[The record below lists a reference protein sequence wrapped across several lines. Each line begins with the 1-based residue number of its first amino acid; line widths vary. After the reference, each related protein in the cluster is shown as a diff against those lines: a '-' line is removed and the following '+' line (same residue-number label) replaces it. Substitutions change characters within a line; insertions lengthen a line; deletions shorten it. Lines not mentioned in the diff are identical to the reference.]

1 MKRKGSGDMQ
11 TTTSIHWN
19 KGDIV
24 KEHNEREEEL
34 CGNESHI
41 DFYNDHGYSYHEVL
55 VRTDLREAYQNIFGD
70 ALNTYNAKQKRA
82 DRRQSIDSYMQSI
95 VDDTRGKRQTKI
107 VNGKRVVDEDARHGK
122 QLSYEFTVKVGNT
135 ERERDVNGRVKYN
148 SEGHHVRMQELPR
161 ELQNTILREYART
174 FQQHNPNLILINA
187 DLHGDEGFYNR
198 KGVWEYSE
206 DHLHC
211 EIVPVASG
219 FKTGLSVQNSMN
231 KAMAQMGFNTP
242 ECYQEWA
249 KKEQERLEEI
259 TKAKYIEYC
268 QIHPDFYRDKG
279 DLEIIHPVADR
290 TKEGDKS
297 KECFALE
304 QELDEAIHEAEAI
317 KRMFSNGCKRNKERE
332 NDLQAR
338 ENDLQAQK
346 EALQVQMN
354 KYAEMMQKAQIER
367 NTTLQMQKKNEEK
380 ARELD
385 AREGNLAYINK
396 TALEMRNTALQMQ
409 KKNEEKERELDA
421 REGNLAFIEETALEM
436 QNTALQT
443 QEKNKEKE
451 KELNAR
457 EKMIQMNEDVTKRCR
472 EQATQEREQARQLLE
487 SVEALPKFDTTN
499 IYITQKDWDTGKF
512 SPPMLYSDFKE
523 KHEATRNRLRAMLS
537 NTQEIENTGRDGRD
551 DWQRT

>member
-1 MKRKGSGDMQ
+1 MEIMQ

-19 KGDIV
+19 KGDIA

-34 CGNESHI
+34 CSNESHI
-41 DFYNDHGYSYHEVL
+41 DFYNDHGNSFHEVL

-95 VDDTRGKRQTKI
+95 VDDTRGKRQTKK

-122 QLSYEFTVKVGNT
+122 QLSYEFIVKVGNT

-148 SEGHHVRMQELPR
+148 SEGHHIRMQELPR
-161 ELQNTILREYART
+161 DLQNTILREYVRT
-174 FQQHNPNLILINA
+174 FQQNNPNLILINA
-187 DLHGDEGFYNR
+187 DLHADEGFYNR
-198 KGVWEYSE
+198 RGVWEYSAN
-206 DHLHC
+206 HLHC

-304 QELDEAIHEAEAI
+304 QELDEAIHEAEHVKA
-317 KRMFSNGCKRNKERE
+317 MFLKGCKQNNKKKEE
-332 NDLQAR
+332 LDAR

-346 EALQVQMN
+346 KALQVEMN
-354 KYAEMMQKAQIER
+354 KYAEMTQKAQIER

-380 ARELD
+380 EEELENRRLNLNIRELNLDTREDDLNARENDL
-385 AREGNLAYINK
+385 N
-396 TALEMRNTALQMQ
+396 
-409 KKNEEKERELDA
+409 A
-421 REGNLAFIEETALEM
+421 REGNLAFIEDTALKM
-436 QNTALQT
+436 QNTALQMQKE
-443 QEKNKEKE
+443 QEEKE
-451 KELNAR
+451 KEFQVR
-457 EKMIQMNEDVTKRCR
+457 EDAL
-472 EQATQEREQARQLLE
+472 QAQEEIMREREDLCIKQETWYSQE
-487 SVEALPKFDTTN
+487 
-499 IYITQKDWDTGKF
+499 QKQHTENVAKR
-512 SPPMLYSDFKE
+512 MQ
-523 KHEATRNRLRAMLS
+523 RLRNLS
-537 NTQEIENTGRDGRD
+537 SYSTEEKDRDYGPGF
-551 DWQRT
+551 

>member
-1 MKRKGSGDMQ
+1 MEIMQ

-34 CGNESHI
+34 CSNESHI
-41 DFYNDHGYSYHEVL
+41 DFYNDHGNSFHEVL

-95 VDDTRGKRQTKI
+95 VDDTRGKRQTKK

-122 QLSYEFTVKVGNT
+122 QLSYEFIVKVGNT

-148 SEGHHVRMQELPR
+148 SEGHHIRMQELPR

-187 DLHGDEGFYNR
+187 DLHADEGFYNR
-198 KGVWEYSE
+198 KGVWEYSAN
-206 DHLHC
+206 HLHC

-219 FKTGLSVQNSMN
+219 FKTGLSIQNSMN

-304 QELDEAIHEAEAI
+304 QELDEAIHEAEHVKA
-317 KRMFSNGCKRNKERE
+317 MFLKGCKQNNKKKEE
-332 NDLQAR
+332 LDAR

-346 EALQVQMN
+346 EALQVEMD
-354 KYAEMMQKAQIER
+354 KCAEMIRNAQIE
-367 NTTLQMQKKNEEK
+367 
-380 ARELD
+380 
-385 AREGNLAYINK
+385 
-396 TALEMRNTALQMQ
+396 RNTALQMQ
-409 KKNEEKERELDA
+409 KKNEEKEEELENRRLNLNIRELNLDTREDDLNARENDLNA
-421 REGNLAFIEETALEM
+421 REGNLAFIEDTALKM
-436 QNTALQT
+436 QNTALQMQKE
-443 QEKNKEKE
+443 QEEKE
-451 KELNAR
+451 KEFQVR
-457 EKMIQMNEDVTKRCR
+457 EDAL
-472 EQATQEREQARQLLE
+472 QAQEEIMREREDLCIKQETWYSQE
-487 SVEALPKFDTTN
+487 
-499 IYITQKDWDTGKF
+499 QKQHTENVAKR
-512 SPPMLYSDFKE
+512 MQ
-523 KHEATRNRLRAMLS
+523 RLRSLS
-537 NTQEIENTGRDGRD
+537 SYSTEEKDRDYGPGF
-551 DWQRT
+551 

>member
-1 MKRKGSGDMQ
+1 MQ

-19 KGDIV
+19 KGDIA

-34 CGNESHI
+34 CSNESHI
-41 DFYNDHGYSYHEVL
+41 DFYNDHGNSFHEVL

-95 VDDTRGKRQTKI
+95 VDDTRGKRQTKK

-122 QLSYEFTVKVGNT
+122 QLSYEFIVKVGNT

-148 SEGHHVRMQELPR
+148 SEGHHIRMQELPR
-161 ELQNTILREYART
+161 DLQNTILREYART
-174 FQQHNPNLILINA
+174 FQQNNPNLILINA
-187 DLHGDEGFYNR
+187 DLHADEGFYNR
-198 KGVWEYSE
+198 RGVWEYSAN
-206 DHLHC
+206 HLHC
-211 EIVPVASG
+211 EIVPVATG

-304 QELDEAIHEAEAI
+304 QELDEAIHEAEYI
-317 KRMFSNGCKRNKERE
+317 KAMFLKGCKQNNKKKEE
-332 NDLQAR
+332 LDAR
-338 ENDLQAQK
+338 ENDLQAQEK
-346 EALQVQMN
+346 ALQVQMK
-354 KYAEMMQKAQIER
+354 KYAEMIQKAQIER
-367 NTTLQMQKKNEEK
+367 NTTLQMQYENKEKEEELENRRLNLNIRELNLDTREDDLN
-380 ARELD
+380 ARENDL
-385 AREGNLAYINK
+385 N
-396 TALEMRNTALQMQ
+396 
-409 KKNEEKERELDA
+409 A
-421 REGNLAFIEETALEM
+421 REGNLAFLEETALEM

-457 EKMIQMNEDVTKRCR
+457 EKMIQKNEDVTKRCR

-487 SVEALPKFDTTN
+487 SVKALPKFDTTN
-499 IYITQKDWDTGKF
+499 IYITQKNWDTGKF
-512 SPPMLYSDFKE
+512 SPPMLYSDFKK
-523 KHEATRNRLRAMLS
+523 KHEETRNRLRAILS
-537 NTQEIENTGRDGRD
+537 KPQEIENTGRD
-551 DWQRT
+551 DWQKT

>member
-1 MKRKGSGDMQ
+1 MQ

-19 KGDIV
+19 KGDIA

-34 CGNESHI
+34 CRNESHI
-41 DFYNDHGYSYHEVL
+41 DFYNDHGNSFHEVL

-95 VDDTRGKRQTKI
+95 VDDTRGKRQTKK

-148 SEGHHVRMQELPR
+148 SEGHHIRMQELPR
-161 ELQNTILREYART
+161 DLQNTILREYVRT
-174 FQQHNPNLILINA
+174 FQQNNPNLILINA
-187 DLHGDEGFYNR
+187 DLHADEGFYNR
-198 KGVWEYSE
+198 KGVWEYSAN
-206 DHLHC
+206 HLHC
-211 EIVPVASG
+211 EIVPVATG
-219 FKTGLSVQNSMN
+219 FKTGLSIQNSMN

-290 TKEGDKS
+290 TKEGGKS

-317 KRMFSNGCKRNKERE
+317 KRMFSNGCKQNNKKKDEL
-332 NDLQAR
+332 DAR

-346 EALQVQMN
+346 KALQVEMN
-354 KYAEMMQKAQIER
+354 KYAEMIQKAQIER
-367 NTTLQMQKKNEEK
+367 NTTLQMQYE
-380 ARELD
+380 
-385 AREGNLAYINK
+385 
-396 TALEMRNTALQMQ
+396 
-409 KKNEEKERELDA
+409 
-421 REGNLAFIEETALEM
+421 
-436 QNTALQT
+436 
-443 QEKNKEKE
+443 NKEKE
-451 KELNAR
+451 KELDAR
-457 EKMIQMNEDVTKRCR
+457 EKELNDCKKEIKVWVEELDARDDSLSFREEMIQKNEDRAKKHKEQAIQERDKAREDR
-472 EQATQEREQARQLLE
+472 EQAREDREQARQLLE
-487 SVEALPKFDTTN
+487 SVKALPKFDTEN
-499 IYITQKDWDTGKF
+499 IYITQKSPDTGKF
-512 SPPMLYSDFKE
+512 SPPMLYSDFKK
-523 KHEATRNRLRAMLS
+523 KHEKIRNRLRAIS
-537 NTQEIENTGRDGRD
+537 SKPQEIENTGRD
-551 DWQRT
+551 DWQKT

>member
-1 MKRKGSGDMQ
+1 MQ
-11 TTTSIHWN
+11 TTTSMHWN
-19 KGDIV
+19 KGDIA

-34 CGNESHI
+34 CRNESHI
-41 DFYNDHGYSYHEVL
+41 DFYNDHGNSFHEVL

-70 ALNTYNAKQKRA
+70 ALNAYNAKQKRA

-95 VDDTRGKRQTKI
+95 VDDTRGKRQTKK

-122 QLSYEFTVKVGNT
+122 QLSYEFIVKVGNT

-148 SEGHHVRMQELPR
+148 SEGHHIRMQELPR
-161 ELQNTILREYART
+161 DLQNTILREYVRT

-187 DLHGDEGFYNR
+187 DLHADEGFYNR
-198 KGVWEYSE
+198 KGVWEYSAN
-206 DHLHC
+206 HLHC
-211 EIVPVASG
+211 EIVPVATG
-219 FKTGLSVQNSMN
+219 FKTGLSIQNSMN

-290 TKEGDKS
+290 TKEGNKS

-338 ENDLQAQK
+338 EKELNARERDLALLK
-346 EALQVQMN
+346 E
-354 KYAEMMQKAQIER
+354 
-367 NTTLQMQKKNEEK
+367 TTLKMQ
-380 ARELD
+380 
-385 AREGNLAYINK
+385 
-396 TALEMRNTALQMQ
+396 NTALQMQ
-409 KKNEEKERELDA
+409 KKNEEKEEELENRRLNLNIRELNLDTREDDLNARENDLNA
-421 REGNLAFIEETALEM
+421 REGNLAFLEETALKM

-451 KELNAR
+451 KELQKR
-457 EKMIQMNEDVTKRCR
+457 EDALEGKEKVMR
-472 EQATQEREQARQLLE
+472 EREDLCIKQETWYSQE
-487 SVEALPKFDTTN
+487 
-499 IYITQKDWDTGKF
+499 QKQHAENVAKR
-512 SPPMLYSDFKE
+512 MQ
-523 KHEATRNRLRAMLS
+523 RLRNLS
-537 NTQEIENTGRDGRD
+537 SYSTEEKDRDYGPGF
-551 DWQRT
+551 

>member
-1 MKRKGSGDMQ
+1 MEIMQ

-19 KGDIV
+19 KGDIA

-34 CGNESHI
+34 CSNESHI
-41 DFYNDHGYSYHEVL
+41 DFYNDHGNSFHEVL

-95 VDDTRGKRQTKI
+95 VDDTRGKRQTKK

-122 QLSYEFTVKVGNT
+122 QLSYEFIVKVGNT

-174 FQQHNPNLILINA
+174 FQQNNPNLILINA
-187 DLHGDEGFYNR
+187 DLHADEGFYNR
-198 KGVWEYSE
+198 KGVWEYSAN
-206 DHLHC
+206 HLHC

-290 TKEGDKS
+290 TKEGNKS

-304 QELDEAIHEAEAI
+304 QELDEAIHEAEHVKA
-317 KRMFSNGCKRNKERE
+317 MFLKGCKQNNKKKEE
-332 NDLQAR
+332 LDAR

-346 EALQVQMN
+346 EALQV
-354 KYAEMMQKAQIER
+354 EV
-367 NTTLQMQKKNEEK
+367 
-380 ARELD
+380 D
-385 AREGNLAYINK
+385 
-396 TALEMRNTALQMQ
+396 
-409 KKNEEKERELDA
+409 D
-421 REGNLAFIEETALEM
+421 
-436 QNTALQT
+436 
-443 QEKNKEKE
+443 
-451 KELNAR
+451 
-457 EKMIQMNEDVTKRCR
+457 TK
-472 EQATQEREQARQLLE
+472 
-487 SVEALPKFDTTN
+487 
-499 IYITQKDWDTGKF
+499 
-512 SPPMLYSDFKE
+512 SP
-523 KHEATRNRLRAMLS
+523 N
-537 NTQEIENTGRDGRD
+537 
-551 DWQRT
+551 

>member
-1 MKRKGSGDMQ
+1 MEIMQ

-19 KGDIV
+19 KGDIA

-34 CGNESHI
+34 CSNESHI
-41 DFYNDHGYSYHEVL
+41 DFYNDHGNSFHEVL

-95 VDDTRGKRQTKI
+95 VDDTRGKRQTKK

-122 QLSYEFTVKVGNT
+122 QLSYEFIVKVGNT

-148 SEGHHVRMQELPR
+148 SEGHHVRMQELPK

-219 FKTGLSVQNSMN
+219 FKTGLSIQNSMN

-268 QIHPDFYRDKG
+268 QAHPDFYRDKG

-290 TKEGDKS
+290 TKEGNKS

-304 QELDEAIHEAEAI
+304 QELDEAIHEAEHVKA
-317 KRMFSNGCKRNKERE
+317 MFLKGCKQNNKKKEE
-332 NDLQAR
+332 LDAR
-338 ENDLQAQK
+338 ENDLQAQEK
-346 EALQVQMN
+346 ALQVEKN
-354 KYAEMMQKAQIER
+354 KYAEMIQKAQIER

-385 AREGNLAYINK
+385 AREDDLNA
-396 TALEMRNTALQMQ
+396 
-409 KKNEEKERELDA
+409 RENDLNA
-421 REGNLAFIEETALEM
+421 REGNLAFLEETALEM

-457 EKMIQMNEDVTKRCR
+457 EKMIQKNEDVTKRCR

-487 SVEALPKFDTTN
+487 SVKALPKFDTTN
-499 IYITQKDWDTGKF
+499 IYITQKNWDTGKF
-512 SPPMLYSDFKE
+512 SPPMLYSDFEK
-523 KHEATRNRLRAMLS
+523 KHEETRNRLRAILS
-537 NTQEIENTGRDGRD
+537 KPQEIENTGRDGRD

>member
-1 MKRKGSGDMQ
+1 MEIMQ

-34 CGNESHI
+34 CSNESHI
-41 DFYNDHGYSYHEVL
+41 DFYNDHGYSYQEVL

-95 VDDTRGKRQTKI
+95 VDDTRGKRQTKK

-148 SEGHHVRMQELPR
+148 SEGHHIRMQELPR
-161 ELQNTILREYART
+161 DLQNTILREYART
-174 FQQHNPNLILINA
+174 FQQNNPNLILINA
-187 DLHGDEGFYNR
+187 DLHADEGFYNR
-198 KGVWEYSE
+198 KGVWEYSAN
-206 DHLHC
+206 HLHC

-304 QELDEAIHEAEAI
+304 QELDEAIHEAEEI

-346 EALQVQMN
+346 EALQVEMD
-354 KYAEMMQKAQIER
+354 KCAEMIRNAQIE
-367 NTTLQMQKKNEEK
+367 
-380 ARELD
+380 
-385 AREGNLAYINK
+385 
-396 TALEMRNTALQMQ
+396 RNTALQMQ

-421 REGNLAFIEETALEM
+421 REGNLAFIEDTVSEV
-436 QNTALQT
+436 QNTVLRMQKE
-443 QEKNKEKE
+443 QEEKE
-451 KELNAR
+451 KEFQVR
-457 EKMIQMNEDVTKRCR
+457 EDAL
-472 EQATQEREQARQLLE
+472 QAQEEIMREREDLCIKQETWYSQE
-487 SVEALPKFDTTN
+487 
-499 IYITQKDWDTGKF
+499 QKQHTENVAKR
-512 SPPMLYSDFKE
+512 MQ
-523 KHEATRNRLRAMLS
+523 RLRNLS
-537 NTQEIENTGRDGRD
+537 SYSTEEKDRDYGPGF
-551 DWQRT
+551 

>member
-1 MKRKGSGDMQ
+1 MEIMQ

-19 KGDIV
+19 KGDIA

-34 CGNESHI
+34 CSNESHI
-41 DFYNDHGYSYHEVL
+41 DFYNDHGNSFHEVL

-95 VDDTRGKRQTKI
+95 VDDTRGKRQTKK

-122 QLSYEFTVKVGNT
+122 QLSYEFIVKVGNT

-148 SEGHHVRMQELPR
+148 SEGHHIRMQELPR
-161 ELQNTILREYART
+161 DLQNTILREYART
-174 FQQHNPNLILINA
+174 FQQNNPNLILINA
-187 DLHGDEGFYNR
+187 DLHADEGFYNR
-198 KGVWEYSE
+198 KGVWEYSAN
-206 DHLHC
+206 HLHC
-211 EIVPVASG
+211 EIVPVATG
-219 FKTGLSVQNSMN
+219 FKTGLSIQNSMN

-332 NDLQAR
+332 NDLQA
-338 ENDLQAQK
+338 QK
-346 EALQVQMN
+346 KALQVEMN
-354 KYAEMMQKAQIER
+354 KYAEMTQKAQIER
-367 NTTLQMQKKNEEK
+367 NT
-380 ARELD
+380 
-385 AREGNLAYINK
+385 
-396 TALEMRNTALQMQ
+396 ALQMQ
-409 KKNEEKERELDA
+409 YE
-421 REGNLAFIEETALEM
+421 
-436 QNTALQT
+436 
-443 QEKNKEKE
+443 NKEKE
-451 KELNAR
+451 KELDAR
-457 EKMIQMNEDVTKRCR
+457 EKELNDCKKEIEVWVEELDARDDSLSFREEMIQKNEEMIQKNKDRTR
-472 EQATQEREQARQLLE
+472 EDREQARQLLE
-487 SVEALPKFDTTN
+487 SVKALPKFDTEN
-499 IYITQKDWDTGKF
+499 IYITQKSPNTGKF
-512 SPPMLYSDFKE
+512 SPPMLYSDFKK
-523 KHEATRNRLRAMLS
+523 KHEEMRNRFRAIS
-537 NTQEIENTGRDGRD
+537 SKPQEIENTGRD
-551 DWQRT
+551 DWQKT